1 MAKYIGPKCKLMRRE
16 GSDLSLKSTRRAV
29 DTKCKID
36 NPPGMHGAGTRKPRQ
51 SDYGLQL
58 REKQKL
64 RRIYGVLE
72 RQFRNYYKEASRLKG
87 STGEN
92 LLQLLESRLDNV
104 VYRMGFGS
112 TRAEARHLVNHKAIM
127 VNDQVV
133 NIPSYVVKPTDVV
146 SVREKSRKQ
155 ARILE
160 AMALAEQIGHPGWVE
175 VDPSKLAGTF
185 KAMPERGELPPDIN
199 EQLVVELYSK

>member
-1 MAKYIGPKCKLMRRE
+1 
-16 GSDLSLKSTRRAV
+16 
-29 DTKCKID
+29 
-36 NPPGMHGAGTRKPRQ
+36 
-51 SDYGLQL
+51 
-58 REKQKL
+58 
-64 RRIYGVLE
+64 
-72 RQFRNYYKEASRLKG
+72 
-87 STGEN
+87 
-92 LLQLLESRLDNV
+92 
-104 VYRMGFGS
+104 
-112 TRAEARHLVNHKAIM
+112 M